1 MSDFITNTA
10 EEVRPAGPMSHPLTP
25 YALSVLIPVYNEEN
39 TIAALL
45 ESVLCRSATRTA
57 WVWRSSLSMTHLAT
71 LRQRYCANMRTATRT
86 LFGFFNMS
94 RIRARAQRS
103 GPHPSTL
110 VASFHS
116 SRMPISNTAPA
127 NIPKLL
133 KPLLENRAD
142 AVYGS
147 RFSVGSERR
156 VLYFWHALANQIL
169 TTACN
174 IVADLNLTDME
185 TCYKAFR
192 TSLLQSIPIRSNRFG
207 IEPEITIKL
216 AQRQASIYE
225 TPISYHGRT
234 YEEGKKIGWKDAFE
248 AFYLILKYGVL
259 HDIYKDPGQEI
270 LHAFS
275 YAPEVQSLDGRYHPA
290 LLRSSRA

>member
-1 MSDFITNTA
+1 MIQDA
-10 EEVRPAGPMSHPLTP
+10 D
-25 YALSVLIPVYNEEN
+25 
-39 TIAALL
+39 L
-45 ESVLCRSATRTA
+45 EYS
-57 WVWRSSLSMTHLAT
+57 
-71 LRQRYCANMRTATRT
+71 
-86 LFGFFNMS
+86 
-94 RIRARAQRS
+94 
-103 GPHPSTL
+103 PSEY
-110 VASFHS
+110 
-116 SRMPISNTAPA
+116 
-127 NIPKLL
+127 PKLL

-156 VLYFWHALANQIL
+156 VLYFWHSLANHIL

-207 IEPEITIKL
+207 IEPRSPSNL
-216 AQRQASIYE
+216 RSVRQAFTKLPSAI
-225 TPISYHGRT
+225 TDAPTKKARKSVGRMP
-234 YEEGKKIGWKDAFE
+234 FE
-248 AFYLILKYGVL
+248 AFYLILKYGIL

-275 YAPEVQSLDGRYHPA
+275 YAPKFNRWMADTIRPHLVVACSKLAPA
-290 LLRSSRA
+290 WAT